1 MAIVGVVNSI
11 LGLYY
16 YLNVL
21 KYVYLYRMENQD
33 EEQHPLPLARPVVVA
48 LVLLV
53 IGILLLGTLFG
64 PWFGLATKAA
74 ISLF

>member
-1 MAIVGVVNSI
+1 
-11 LGLYY
+11 
-16 YLNVL
+16 
-21 KYVYLYRMENQD
+21 MENQD
-33 EEQHPLPLARPVVVA
+33 EEQHPIPISRPVAGA
-48 LVLLV
+48 LILLV

>member
-1 MAIVGVVNSI
+1 MC
-11 LGLYY
+11 
-16 YLNVL
+16 L

-33 EEQHPLPLARPVVVA
+33 EEQHPLPISRPVVIA
-48 LVLLV
+48 LVVLV

-74 ISLF
+74 MSMF